1 MAELST
7 GVSILIGRMESNPEE
22 FFDDAY
28 KWGFMFSAN
37 FRDVLTEP
45 EKGALHEALKAVRRK
60 EFDDKVMRRLMQE
73 DIDSHLK
80 DAATIGNYPIGYKGL
95 GGAQIGSGGFGQAQV
110 KGEGTAI
117 GYNPA
122 QQQEAHNRTNFFK

>member
-28 KWGFMFSAN
+28 KWGFMFSTN

-73 DIDSHLK
+73 DIDSQLK
-80 DAATIGNYPIGYKGL
+80 DAATIGNYPIGYKEL
-95 GGAQIGSGGFGQAQV
+95 GRAQIGSGGFGQAQV
-110 KGEGTAI
+110 KGDGTAI

>member
-28 KWGFMFSAN
+28 KWGFMFSTN

-73 DIDSHLK
+73 DIDIQLK

-95 GGAQIGSGGFGQAQV
+95 GKAQV

>member
-22 FFDDAY
+22 FFDDAH
-28 KWGFMFSAN
+28 KWGFMFAPN

-73 DIDSHLK
+73 DIDSQLT
-80 DAATIGNYPIGYKGL
+80 DAKIMGNYPTKVFTN
-95 GGAQIGSGGFGQAQV
+95 AQIGSGGFGKAQV

-122 QQQEAHNRTNFFK
+122 QQQEAHNPTNFFK

>member
-1 MAELST
+1 
-7 GVSILIGRMESNPEE
+7 MESNPEE
-22 FFDDAY
+22 FFDDAP
-28 KWGFMFSAN
+28 KWGFMFAPN

-73 DIDSHLK
+73 DIDSQLK
-80 DAATIGNYPIGYKGL
+80 DASTIGNYPIGYKGL
-95 GGAQIGSGGFGQAQV
+95 GRAQPQIINSG
-110 KGEGTAI
+110 

-122 QQQEAHNRTNFFK
+122 QQQEAHNPTNFFK

>member
-22 FFDDAY
+22 FFDDAP
-28 KWGFMFSAN
+28 KWGFMFAPN

-60 EFDDKVMRRLMQE
+60 EFDDKVMRRLMQ
-73 DIDSHLK
+73 DDVDSQ
-80 DAATIGNYPIGYKGL
+80 NYPIGYKEL
-95 GGAQIGSGGFGQAQV
+95 GRAQPQIGGFGQAQV

-117 GYNPA
+117 GYDHNTDTFKYRNA
-122 QQQEAHNRTNFFK
+122 QQQEAHNPNFFK

>member
-73 DIDSHLK
+73 DIDSQLK
-80 DAATIGNYPIGYKGL
+80 DAATIGNYPIGYKEL
-95 GGAQIGSGGFGQAQV
+95 GGFGQAQV
-110 KGEGTAI
+110 KSEGTAI

>member
-1 MAELST
+1 
-7 GVSILIGRMESNPEE
+7 MESNPEE
-22 FFDDAY
+22 FFDDAH
-28 KWGFMFSAN
+28 KWGFMFAPN

-73 DIDSHLK
+73 DIDSQLK

-95 GGAQIGSGGFGQAQV
+95 GRAQV

>member
-28 KWGFMFSAN
+28 KWGFMFSTN

-73 DIDSHLK
+73 DIDSQLK
-80 DAATIGNYPIGYKGL
+80 DAATIGNYPKKL
-95 GGAQIGSGGFGQAQV
+95 GKAQI

>member
-1 MAELST
+1 
-7 GVSILIGRMESNPEE
+7 MESNPEE

-45 EKGALHEALKAVRRK
+45 EKGALHEALKAVKRK

-73 DIDSHLK
+73 DIDSQLK
-80 DAATIGNYPIGYKGL
+80 DVLTMASAYKGL
-95 GGAQIGSGGFGQAQV
+95 GRAQPQIIGSGGFGQAQV
-110 KGEGTAI
+110 KSEGTAI
-117 GYNPA
+117 GYDFA

>member
-73 DIDSHLK
+73 DIDSQLT

-95 GGAQIGSGGFGQAQV
+95 GGAQPQI

-117 GYNPA
+117 GGRYDINVYGG
-122 QQQEAHNRTNFFK
+122 QQEAHNRTNFFK

>member
-22 FFDDAY
+22 FFDDAP
-28 KWGFMFSAN
+28 KWGFIFAPN

-73 DIDSHLK
+73 DINNQLK
-80 DAATIGNYPIGYKGL
+80 DAITMGNLPQMQINRNK
-95 GGAQIGSGGFGQAQV
+95 AQIGSGGFGKAQV

-122 QQQEAHNRTNFFK
+122 QQQEAHNPTNFFK